1 MLFVIG
7 VTIFAAVA
15 VAVWGLF
22 HPRENVLSRR
32 LQPAS
37 PAQTVKDRSLEGNLV
52 QRVVAPI
59 ISKVGRI
66 LARTLP
72 QNAVRRLDQML
83 VMAGEPMSTPV
94 YLTFWTGLALFGG
107 LLLSFIVISR
117 PDISPLQLMGIGL
130 PLLGLTAGGPYL
142 ILNRRVR
149 NRQQSI
155 IRALP
160 DALDLLVTCME
171 AGLGVDAAFAKV
183 TEKTA
188 GLLSEAF
195 SLYLKQVGLGRGRRD
210 ALTYVAERTG
220 VKELVRLASAV
231 TQGESVGA
239 SLGGVL
245 RTQAEDLRISRRQ
258 RAQQTAQR
266 APVLM
271 TIPLVLCFMPAMG
284 IVIMTPS
291 ILNLIRFIGG
301 VGPS

>member
-1 MLFVIG
+1 MLFVIA

-15 VAVWGLF
+15 IAVWGVF
-22 HPRENVLSRR
+22 HTRENVLSRR
-32 LQPAS
+32 VRPAS
-37 PAQTVKDRSLEGNLV
+37 PAQMVKDRSLEGNLA
-52 QRVVAPI
+52 QRVVAPLV
-59 ISKVGRI
+59 SKIGRL
-66 LARTLP
+66 LARTFP

-94 YLTFWTGLALFGG
+94 YLTFWTALALFGG
-107 LLLSFIVISR
+107 LILSFIALSR
-117 PDISPLQLMGIGL
+117 PDISPLQLLGIGV
-130 PLLGLTAGGPYL
+130 PLLGLSAGGPYL

-149 NRQQSI
+149 SRQRSI

-183 TEKTA
+183 TEKTS

-195 SLYLKQVGLGRGRRD
+195 SLYLKQAGLGRSRRD

-245 RTQAEDLRISRRQ
+245 RTQAADLRLLRRQ

-271 TIPLVLCFMPAMG
+271 TIPLVLCFLPAMG
-284 IVIMTPS
+284 IVIMAPS
-291 ILNLIRFIGG
+291 ILSLMRFIGS
-301 VGPS
+301 VGPG